1 MEMENLV
8 KSLCSQID
16 KLNEEVKA
24 LKRENKRLRE
34 ENEDD
39 DEIQVIE
46 STPPAPASKKIKRE
60 VDQHWIV
67 SRYVRMVLGVK
78 DRLSNHQFQE
88 IGRVTAML
96 FRAYYRCG
104 DNFAN
109 LGRCNAPLK
118 KALLPKVIGPS
129 NRLTQQYEDS
139 DCHLIEK
146 AYKIVVDYNKTFDQV
161 YKIFM
166 LRADWHRI
174 DALLK
179 GPVTPALLGWK

>member
-34 ENEDD
+34 DNED

-46 STPPAPASKKIKRE
+46 STPPAPAPKKIKRE

-67 SRYVRMVLGVK
+67 SRYIRMVLGIK
-78 DRLSNHQFQE
+78 DRISNHQLQE

-96 FRAYYRCG
+96 FRAYYRCS
-104 DNFAN
+104 DNFSN
-109 LGRCNAPLK
+109 LGRCNATLR
-118 KALLPKVIGPS
+118 KAFLPKVIGPS
-129 NRLTQQYEDS
+129 NWLTQQYEDS

-146 AYKIVVDYNKTFDQV
+146 AYTIVIRYNKTSDQV

-166 LRADWHRI
+166 LRADWHHI

-179 GPVTPALLGWK
+179 GPVTPVLLEWK

>member
-34 ENEDD
+34 KSKDDDD

-46 STPPAPASKKIKRE
+46 STPKRIKRE

-67 SRYVRMVLGVK
+67 SRYVRMVLG
-78 DRLSNHQFQE
+78 DRLSNHQYQE
-88 IGRVTAML
+88 IGRVAAML
-96 FRAYYRCG
+96 FRAYYRCS

-109 LGRCNAPLK
+109 LGRCNGPLK
-118 KALLPKVIGPS
+118 KAFLPKVIGPS
-129 NRLTQQYEDS
+129 NRSAQQYEDS

-146 AYKIVVDYNKTFDQV
+146 AYKIVVDCDMTFDQV

-166 LRADWHRI
+166 KRADWHRI

-179 GPVTPALLGWK
+179 GPVTPALLAWK